1 MPYWRAFYHIVWA
14 TKNRQP
20 LVMPDVETMIYG
32 FIQSKAIA
40 LGGTVFALNGISDH
54 VHLVTSIPPSIAV
67 STFVGQV
74 KGVAST
80 RFNKSGIRET
90 PLFWQDSYGV
100 FTFDHKRLPN
110 LIAYVQNQKK
120 HHADQN
126 TLRILERMDDQ
137 DASMLREPDSVYV
150 VQDDLWWQ
158 EMTELGLE

>member
-120 HHADQN
+120 HHADKN